1 MPDTTGTID
10 FGRLKLA
17 APIEQVLA
25 FYGVSLKRMG
35 TQLVG
40 RCPIHKGSNPRAF
53 VVSPAKNVWRCFG
66 DCDRG
71 GSVVDL
77 VALLENASPVAAARL
92 IARRLG
98 LDVERHRVGSTERS
112 HSMSSSTP
120 THKVYVVEG
129 EGDEA
134 FWTRVGSAWAHKD
147 GKGFNVTLSALP
159 TNGRLVLRVPNED
172 DAKEEERAG
181 RGKRR

>member
-17 APIEQVLA
+17 APVEQVLA
-25 FYGVSLKRMG
+25 TYGVTLKRMG

-77 VALLENASPVAAARL
+77 VALLENASPAAAARL
-92 IARRLG
+92 IAQRLG
-98 LDVERHRVGSTERS
+98 LDVERHRVSSEERINP
-112 HSMSSSTP
+112 MSSNMPS
-120 THKVYVVEG
+120 HKVYVVEG

-159 TNGRLVLRVPNED
+159 TNGRLVLRVPSDD
-172 DAKEEERAG
+172 DAKQADEAPAR
-181 RGKRR
+181 KRK